1 MLVPGR
7 RNTENDRIPI
17 HAQAMIVMTRTAFF
31 ISDGT
36 GITAESLGRSLLAQF
51 ENVEIRMVTK
61 PYVDSVDKARG
72 LVQII
77 EATAVRD
84 GETPII
90 IDTIVDE
97 KIREVIRDA
106 IGFKIDIFST
116 FLAPL
121 EQELATHSSYSVGRT
136 HAIGRD
142 DVYMDRIHSVHFALD
157 NDDGARTH
165 QYHQADV
172 ILIGV
177 SRCGKTPTSLYLALQ
192 FGIRAANYPLTEDD
206 EDEDG
211 TLKLPRSLTEHR
223 HKLFGLTIDP
233 RRLAAIRHERR
244 PNSRYSSMD
253 QCMQEIGQA
262 EGLYRQMHIPFID
275 TTRFSVE
282 EISTRM
288 IAEMGLMRRFSPR

>member
-1 MLVPGR
+1 MP
-7 RNTENDRIPI
+7 
-17 HAQAMIVMTRTAFF
+17 RTAFF

-36 GITAESLGRSLLAQF
+36 GITAEGLGRSLLAQF
-51 ENVEIRMVTK
+51 EDIDIRMLTK
-61 PYVDSVDKARG
+61 PYIDTLEKAET
-72 LVQII
+72 LVQVI

-84 GETPII
+84 GEQPII

-97 KIREVIRDA
+97 SVRAVIREA
-106 IGFKIDIFST
+106 IGFKVDIFST
-116 FLAPL
+116 FLKPL
-121 EQELATHSSYSVGRT
+121 EEELGTHSSYSVGRT
-136 HAIGRD
+136 HSIGRD

-165 QYHQADV
+165 QYDKADV

-206 EDEDG
+206 QDEDG
-211 TLKLPRSLTEHR
+211 TLKLPRVLASQR

-244 PNSRYSSMD
+244 PNSRYSSLD
-253 QCMQEIGQA
+253 QCMQEVQQA
-262 EGLYRQMHIPFID
+262 EAMYRQMHIPFID

-288 IAEMGLMRRFSPR
+288 IAETGLHRRFSPR

>member
-1 MLVPGR
+1 MAAPVQ
-7 RNTENDRIPI
+7 
-17 HAQAMIVMTRTAFF
+17 AKAMIVMTRTAFF

-51 ENVEIRMVTK
+51 ENVAIRMVTK

-72 LVQII
+72 LVKII

-142 DVYMDRIHSVHFALD
+142 DVYMDRIQSVHFALD

-165 QYHQADV
+165 QYNQADV

-211 TLKLPRSLTEHR
+211 TLKLPRSLGEHR

-253 QCMQEIGQA
+253 QCMQEVGQA
-262 EGLYRQMHIPFID
+262 VGLYRQMHIPFID
-275 TTRFSVE
+275 TTRSSVE

>member
-1 MLVPGR
+1 MP
-7 RNTENDRIPI
+7 
-17 HAQAMIVMTRTAFF
+17 RTAFF

-36 GITAESLGRSLLAQF
+36 GITAEGLGRSLLAQF
-51 ENVEIRMVTK
+51 EDIDIRMLTK
-61 PYVDSVDKARG
+61 PYIDTLEKAEA
-72 LVQII
+72 LVQVI

-84 GETPII
+84 GEQPII

-97 KIREVIRDA
+97 EVRTVIREA
-106 IGFKIDIFST
+106 IGFKVDIFST
-116 FLAPL
+116 FLKPL
-121 EQELATHSSYSVGRT
+121 EEELGTHSSYSVGRT
-136 HAIGRD
+136 HSIGRD

-165 QYHQADV
+165 QYDKADV

-206 EDEDG
+206 QDEDG
-211 TLKLPRSLTEHR
+211 TLKLPRVLASQR

-244 PNSRYSSMD
+244 PNSRYSSLD
-253 QCMQEIGQA
+253 QCMQEVQQA
-262 EGLYRQMHIPFID
+262 EAMYRQMHIPFID

-288 IAEMGLMRRFSPR
+288 IAETGLHRRFSPR

>member
-1 MLVPGR
+1 
-7 RNTENDRIPI
+7 
-17 HAQAMIVMTRTAFF
+17 MTRTAFF

-51 ENVEIRMVTK
+51 ENVEIRMITK
-61 PYVDSVDKARG
+61 PYIDSVDKARA
-72 LVQII
+72 LAEVI
-77 EATAVRD
+77 EATAVHD
-84 GETPII
+84 GEQPII

-97 KIREVIRDA
+97 KIREVIRGA

-121 EQELATHSSYSVGRT
+121 EQELATHSSYTVGRT
-136 HAIGRD
+136 HSIGKD
-142 DVYMDRIHSVHFALD
+142 EVYMDRIHSVHFALD

-165 QYHQADV
+165 QYGKADV

-177 SRCGKTPTSLYLALQ
+177 SRCGKTLTSLYLALQ

-206 EDEDG
+206 LDEDG
-211 TLKLPRSLTEHR
+211 SLKLPRALASHR
-223 HKLFGLTIDP
+223 HKLFGLTIDA

-244 PNSRYSSMD
+244 PNSRYCSMD
-253 QCMQEIGQA
+253 QCVQEVGQA

-288 IAEMGLMRRFSPR
+288 IAEMGLTRRFSPR

>member
-1 MLVPGR
+1 
-7 RNTENDRIPI
+7 
-17 HAQAMIVMTRTAFF
+17 MTRTAFF

-51 ENVEIRMVTK
+51 ENVEIRMLTK
-61 PYVDSVDKARG
+61 PYIDTVEKAHA
-72 LVQII
+72 LVQVING
-77 EATAVRD
+77 AAVSD
-84 GETPII
+84 GEQPII
-90 IDTIVDE
+90 IDTIVDGAIRQV
-97 KIREVIRDA
+97 IREA
-106 IGFKIDIFST
+106 EGFKIDIFST
-116 FLAPL
+116 FLEPL
-121 EQELATHSSYSVGRT
+121 EQELATHSSYTVGRT
-136 HAIGRD
+136 HSIGKD
-142 DVYMDRIHSVHFALD
+142 EVYMDRIHSVHFALD

-165 QYHQADV
+165 QYDKADV

-206 EDEDG
+206 LDEDG
-211 TLKLPRSLTEHR
+211 SLKLPRALAAHR

-253 QCMQEIGQA
+253 QCVQEVGQA

-288 IAEMGLMRRFSPR
+288 IAEVGLKRRFSPR

>member
-1 MLVPGR
+1 
-7 RNTENDRIPI
+7 
-17 HAQAMIVMTRTAFF
+17 MTRTAFF

-51 ENVEIRMVTK
+51 ENVEIRMLTK
-61 PYVDSVDKARG
+61 PYIDTVVKARA
-72 LVQII
+72 LVEVING
-77 EATAVRD
+77 AAVHD
-84 GETPII
+84 GEQPII
-90 IDTIVDE
+90 IDTIVDSDIRAA
-97 KIREVIRDA
+97 IREA
-106 IGFKIDIFST
+106 EGFKIDIFST
-116 FLAPL
+116 FLEPL
-121 EQELATHSSYSVGRT
+121 EQELATHSTYTVGRT
-136 HAIGRD
+136 HSIGKD
-142 DVYMDRIHSVHFALD
+142 EVYMDRIHSVHFALD

-165 QYHQADV
+165 QYDKADV

-206 EDEDG
+206 LDEDG
-211 TLKLPRSLTEHR
+211 SLKLPKALAPHR
-223 HKLFGLTIDP
+223 HKLFGLTIDA
-233 RRLAAIRHERR
+233 RRLAAIRNERR

-253 QCMQEIGQA
+253 QCMQEVSQA

-288 IAEMGLMRRFSPR
+288 IAEMGLTRRFSPR

>member
-1 MLVPGR
+1 
-7 RNTENDRIPI
+7 
-17 HAQAMIVMTRTAFF
+17 MTRTAFF

-51 ENVEIRMVTK
+51 ENVEIRMLTK
-61 PYVDSVDKARG
+61 PYIDTVEKAHD
-72 LVQII
+72 LVQVING
-77 EATAVRD
+77 AAVSD
-84 GETPII
+84 GEQPII
-90 IDTIVDE
+90 IDTIVDGAIRQV
-97 KIREVIRDA
+97 IREA
-106 IGFKIDIFST
+106 EGFKIDIFST
-116 FLAPL
+116 FLEPL
-121 EQELATHSSYSVGRT
+121 EQELATHSSYTVGRT
-136 HAIGRD
+136 HSIGKD
-142 DVYMDRIHSVHFALD
+142 EVYMDRIHSVHFALD

-165 QYHQADV
+165 QYDKADV

-206 EDEDG
+206 LDEDG
-211 TLKLPRSLTEHR
+211 SLKLPRALAAHR

-253 QCMQEIGQA
+253 QCVQEVGQA

-288 IAEMGLMRRFSPR
+288 IAEVGLKRRFSPR

>member
-1 MLVPGR
+1 
-7 RNTENDRIPI
+7 
-17 HAQAMIVMTRTAFF
+17 MTRTAFF

-51 ENVEIRMVTK
+51 ENVDIRMLTK
-61 PYVDSVDKARG
+61 PYIDSVDKARR
-72 LVQII
+72 LVEII
-77 EATAVRD
+77 EATAVKD

-90 IDTIVDE
+90 IDTIVDQDV
-97 KIREVIRDA
+97 RNVIRDA
-106 IGFKIDIFST
+106 PGFKVDIFST
-116 FLAPL
+116 FLEPL

-136 HAIGRD
+136 HAIGSD

-165 QYHQADV
+165 QYDQADI
-172 ILIGV
+172 ILVGV
-177 SRCGKTPTSLYLALQ
+177 SRCGKTPSSLYLALQ

-206 EDEDG
+206 QDEDG
-211 TLKLPRSLTEHR
+211 NLKLPGVLARHR

-244 PNSRYSSMD
+244 PNSRYSSID
-253 QCMQEIGQA
+253 QCVQEVQQA
-262 EGLYRQMHIPFID
+262 EALYRRMHIPFID

-288 IAEMGLMRRFSPR
+288 IAETGINRRFSPR

>member
-1 MLVPGR
+1 MP
-7 RNTENDRIPI
+7 
-17 HAQAMIVMTRTAFF
+17 RTAFF

-51 ENVEIRMVTK
+51 ENVDIRMLTK
-61 PYVDSVDKARG
+61 PYIDSIEKARG
-72 LVQII
+72 LVEII
-77 EATAVRD
+77 EGAAVKD
-84 GETPII
+84 GEQPII
-90 IDTIVDE
+90 IDTIVDQDV
-97 KIREVIRDA
+97 RNVIRDA
-106 IGFKIDIFST
+106 PGFKVDIFST
-116 FLAPL
+116 FLKPL

-136 HAIGRD
+136 HAIGSD

-165 QYHQADV
+165 QYDKADV
-172 ILIGV
+172 ILVGV
-177 SRCGKTPTSLYLALQ
+177 SRCGKTPSSLYLALQ

-206 EDEDG
+206 QDEDG
-211 TLKLPRSLTEHR
+211 NLKLPKALEPYR

-244 PNSRYSSMD
+244 PNSRYSSID
-253 QCMQEIGQA
+253 QCVQEVQQA
-262 EGLYRQMHIPFID
+262 EALYRRMHIPFID

-288 IAEMGLMRRFSPR
+288 IAETGINRRFSPR

>member
-1 MLVPGR
+1 
-7 RNTENDRIPI
+7 
-17 HAQAMIVMTRTAFF
+17 MTRTAFF

-51 ENVEIRMVTK
+51 ENVEIHMITK
-61 PYVDSVDKARG
+61 PYIDSVEKAHQ
-72 LVQII
+72 LAAII
-77 EATAVRD
+77 ESTAVKD
-84 GETPII
+84 GEQPII
-90 IDTIVDE
+90 IDTIVDSQ
-97 KIREVIRDA
+97 IRDVIRDA
-106 IGFKIDIFST
+106 PGFKVDIFST
-116 FLAPL
+116 FLEPL

-136 HAIGRD
+136 HAIGSD
-142 DVYMDRIHSVHFALD
+142 DVYMDRIQSVHFALD

-165 QYHQADV
+165 QYDQADI
-172 ILIGV
+172 ILVGV
-177 SRCGKTPTSLYLALQ
+177 SRCGKTPSSLYLALQ

-206 EDEDG
+206 LDETG
-211 TLKLPRSLTEHR
+211 KLKLPRALEPHR

-253 QCMQEIGQA
+253 QCVQEVTQA
-262 EGLYRQMHIPFID
+262 EALYRRMHIPFID

-288 IAEMGLMRRFSPR
+288 IAETGINRRFSPR

>member
-1 MLVPGR
+1 MP
-7 RNTENDRIPI
+7 
-17 HAQAMIVMTRTAFF
+17 RTAFF

-51 ENVEIRMVTK
+51 ENVEIRMLTK
-61 PYVDSVDKARG
+61 PYIDSIEKARG
-72 LVQII
+72 LVEII
-77 EATAVRD
+77 EGAAVKD

-90 IDTIVDE
+90 IDTIVDQDV
-97 KIREVIRDA
+97 RDVIRDA
-106 IGFKIDIFST
+106 PGFKVDIFST
-116 FLAPL
+116 FLKPL

-136 HAIGRD
+136 HAIGSD

-165 QYHQADV
+165 QYSQADL
-172 ILIGV
+172 ILVGV
-177 SRCGKTPTSLYLALQ
+177 SRCGKTPSSLYLALQ

-206 EDEDG
+206 QDEDG
-211 TLKLPRSLTEHR
+211 NLKLPKALEPHR
-223 HKLFGLTIDP
+223 QKLFGLTIDP

-244 PNSRYSSMD
+244 PNSRYSSID
-253 QCMQEIGQA
+253 QCVQEVQQA
-262 EGLYRQMHIPFID
+262 EALYRRMHIPFID

-288 IAEMGLMRRFSPR
+288 IAETGINRRFSPR

>member
-1 MLVPGR
+1 
-7 RNTENDRIPI
+7 
-17 HAQAMIVMTRTAFF
+17 MTRTAFF

-51 ENVEIRMVTK
+51 ANVEMRMLTK
-61 PYVDSVDKARG
+61 PYIDSVDKARR
-72 LVQII
+72 LVEVIQ
-77 EATAVRD
+77 ATAVKD
-84 GETPII
+84 GNTPII
-90 IDTIVDE
+90 IDTIVDQNV
-97 KIREVIRDA
+97 RDVIRNA
-106 IGFKIDIFST
+106 PGFQVDIFST
-116 FLAPL
+116 FLEPL

-136 HAIGRD
+136 HAIGSD

-165 QYHQADV
+165 QYDQADI
-172 ILIGV
+172 ILVGV
-177 SRCGKTPTSLYLALQ
+177 SRCGKTPSSLYLALQ
-192 FGIRAANYPLTEDD
+192 FGIRAANYPFTEDD
-206 EDEDG
+206 LDDNG
-211 TLKLPRSLTEHR
+211 NLKLPRALAKHR

-253 QCMQEIGQA
+253 QCLQEVEQA
-262 EGLYRQMHIPFID
+262 EALYRHLHIPFID

-288 IAEMGLMRRFSPR
+288 IAETGIHRRFSPR

>member
-1 MLVPGR
+1 
-7 RNTENDRIPI
+7 
-17 HAQAMIVMTRTAFF
+17 MTRTAFF

-51 ENVEIRMVTK
+51 ENVEIRMLTK
-61 PYVDSVDKARG
+61 PYIDTVEKAET
-72 LVQII
+72 LVEVING
-77 EATAVRD
+77 AAVRD
-84 GETPII
+84 GELPII
-90 IDTIVDE
+90 IDTIVDGR
-97 KIREVIRDA
+97 IREVIRQA
-106 IGFKIDIFST
+106 EGFKIDIFST
-116 FLAPL
+116 FLEPL
-121 EQELATHSSYSVGRT
+121 EQELNTHSSYTVGRT
-136 HAIGRD
+136 HSIGQD
-142 DVYMDRIHSVHFALD
+142 EVYMDRIHSVHFALD

-165 QYHQADV
+165 QYDKADV

-206 EDEDG
+206 LDEDG
-211 TLKLPRSLTEHR
+211 TLKLPRVLAPHR

-253 QCMQEIGQA
+253 QCVQEVGQA

-288 IAEMGLMRRFSPR
+288 IAEMGLTRRFSPR